1 MHNHSPKKMPGESAL
16 GAIDSLH
23 MDEDYETIKPFK
35 PDIEKIFLD
44 DLSNPYQQLVGPD
57 ERRQHL

>member
-1 MHNHSPKKMPGESAL
+1 MLGESAL
-16 GAIDSLH
+16 GAIGSLH

-35 PDIEKIFLD
+35 PDIEMIFLD
-44 DLSNPYQQLVGPD
+44 DLSNPYKQLVGPD